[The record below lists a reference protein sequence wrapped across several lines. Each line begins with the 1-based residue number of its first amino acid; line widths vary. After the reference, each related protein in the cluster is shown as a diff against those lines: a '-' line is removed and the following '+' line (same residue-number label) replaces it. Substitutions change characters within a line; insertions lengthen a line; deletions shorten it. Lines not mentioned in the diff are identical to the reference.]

1 MVGCVGIWGL
11 LGIVWLTILVIF
23 DNVCF
28 LYEDVYMSLTT
39 FDFNGLQLRTI
50 TDENGEPWFVA
61 ADVCAVLGHSNP
73 SKAVADHVDDDD
85 KSNQSLGLPGKS
97 PVVVNESGMYALI
110 FGSRL
115 ESAKRFK
122 KWVTREVL
130 PSIRKTGGYSV
141 PQPQPTKISF
151 NEAAAGLDIIYR
163 SLNVSE
169 TGKLC
174 LFRGLAED
182 YGVSTNR
189 LPSYAVDAPTV
200 TAGSSE
206 PTISITEIL
215 KRGGMDI
222 SPVMANK
229 KLESLG
235 MIRKEY
241 RTSTRGNGVK
251 NFWSITSEGLKY
263 GKNVVSDR
271 NQAET
276 QPHWYVSTMDD
287 LIGLLSE

>member
-1 MVGCVGIWGL
+1 MNM
-11 LGIVWLTILVIF
+11 TA
-23 DNVCF
+23 
-28 LYEDVYMSLTT
+28 
-39 FDFNGLQLRTI
+39 FNFNHISINTLI
-50 TDENGEPWFVA
+50 DEQGNPWFIA
-61 ADVCAVLGHSNP
+61 SEICGALDHSDT
-73 SKAVADHVDDDD
+73 SKAVSRLDLDEKLLRTMFVSGQHREV
-85 KSNQSLGLPGKS
+85 LTI
-97 PVVVNESGMYALI
+97 NESGLYTLI
-110 FGSRL
+110 MKSRKP
-115 ESAKRFK
+115 EAKAFQ
-122 KWVTREVL
+122 KWVTSEVL
-130 PSIRKTGGYSV
+130 PTIRKSGGYSV
-141 PQPQPTKISF
+141 TKPEKIPF

-169 TGKLC
+169 SGKLS
-174 LFRGLAED
+174 LFRGLVED

-206 PTISITEIL
+206 PTISITEML
-215 KRGGMDI
+215 KRSGLNI

-251 NFWSITSEGLKY
+251 NFWSVTNEGLKY

-271 NQAET
+271 NQTET
-276 QPHWYVSTMDD
+276 QPHWYIATMDD